1 MTPLLELKDIRRSY
15 PAGDE
20 QVEVLKGITLDIYAG
35 EMVAIVGASG
45 SGKSTLMNIL
55 GCLDKATSGTYR
67 VAGQDVATLDADAL
81 AQLRREHFGF
91 IFQRYHL
98 LSHLTAE
105 QNVEVPAVYAGL
117 ERKQR
122 LLRAQGLLQRLG
134 LEDRTEYYPAQ
145 LSGGQQQRVSIAR
158 ALMNGGQ
165 VILADEPTGALD
177 SHSGEEV
184 MAILHQLRDRGHTVI
199 IVTHDPQ
206 VAAQAERVIEIRDG
220 EIVRNPPAIEKVNV
234 AGGTEPV
241 VNTVSGWRQFVSG
254 FNEALTMAWRAL
266 AANKMRTLL
275 TMLGIII
282 GIASV
287 VSIVVVGDAAKQ
299 MVLADIRS
307 IGTNTIDVYPGKD
320 FGDDDPQYQQALKYD
335 DLIAIQ
341 KQPWVASA
349 TPAVSQNLRLRYNNV
364 DVAASANG
372 VSGDYFNVYGMTF
385 SEGNTFNQ
393 EQLNGRAQVVVLD
406 SNTRRQL
413 FPHKAD
419 VVGEVI
425 LVGNMPARVI
435 GVAEEKQSMF
445 GSSKVLRVWL
455 PYSTM
460 SGRVMG
466 QSWLNSITVRVKE
479 GFDSAEA
486 EQQLTRLL
494 SLRHGKKDF
503 FTWNMDGVLK
513 TVEKDHTYFTTV
525 SDAGGGDFAG
535 GGRYWCNEYYAGVS
549 DRADAGNWHSHG
561 CRCASKRCFAT
572 VPDRSRTGLPG
583 GWRVGNNSVTV
594 NCFHLAA
601 FLTRLGDWFFTVG
614 TAAGVS
620 LLDGHR
626 DFIWMVTRTKCGT
639 TGSSRCS
646 GTRVIFEIKMP
657 ADRAGILPLGC
668 TQ

>member
-1 MTPLLELKDIRRSY
+1 MIKTVDLKKIFRS
-15 PAGDE
+15 E
-20 QVEVLKGITLDIYAG
+20 EVETWALNDVNIEIAEG
-35 EMVAIVGASG
+35 EFVAIMGPSG
-45 SGKSTLMNIL
+45 CGKSTLLNIL
-55 GCLDKATSGTYR
+55 GLLDNPSSGSYILNGT
-67 VAGQDVATLDADAL
+67 DV
-81 AQLRREHFGF
+81 
-91 IFQRYHL
+91 
-98 LSHLTAE
+98 SHLKESNRTDLRKGVIGFVFQSFNLIE
-105 QNVEVPAVYAGL
+105 ELNVFENIELPLLYMKIPAN
-117 ERKQR
+117 ERKRRVNEAMTRMAISHRKKHFPQ
-122 LLRAQGLLQRLG
+122 
-134 LEDRTEYYPAQ
+134 Q

-513 TVEKDHTYFTTV
+513 TVEKTTRTLQLFLTLVAVISLVVGGIGVMNIMLVSVTERTREIGIRMAVGARASDVLQQFLIEAVLVCLVGGALGITLSLLIAFTLQL
-525 SDAGGGDFAG
+525 F
-535 GGRYWCNEYYAGVS
+535 
-549 DRADAGNWHSHG
+549 
-561 CRCASKRCFAT
+561 
-572 VPDRSRTGLPG
+572 LPG
-583 GWRVGNNSVTV
+583 WEIGFSP
-594 NCFHLAA
+594 LALLLA
-601 FLTRLGDWFFTVG
+601 FLCSTV
-614 TAAGVS
+614 T
-620 LLDGHR
+620 
-626 DFIWMVTRTKCGT
+626 
-639 TGSSRCS
+639 
-646 GTRVIFEIKMP
+646 
-657 ADRAGILPLGC
+657 GILFGWLPARNAARLDPVDALARE
-668 TQ
+668 

>member
-122 LLRAQGLLQRLG
+122 LLRAQELLQRLG

-220 EIVRNPPAIEKVNV
+220 EIVRNPPAVEKVNV

-241 VNTVSGWRQFVSG
+241 VNTASGWRQFVSG

-513 TVEKDHTYFTTV
+513 TVEKTTYFTTV
-525 SDAGGGDFAG
+525 SYAGGGDFAG

-572 VPDRSRTGLPG
+572 VPDRSRAGLPG
-583 GWRVGNNSVTV
+583 RWRVGNNTVTV

-601 FLTRLGDWFFTVG
+601 FLTRLGDWFFTFG
-614 TAAGVS
+614 AAAGVS

-626 DFIWMVTRTKCGT
+626 DFIWLVTRTKCGT

-646 GTRVIFEIKMP
+646 GTRVIL
-657 ADRAGILPLGC
+657 R
-668 TQ
+668 

>member
-122 LLRAQGLLQRLG
+122 LLRAQELLQRLG

-494 SLRHGKKDF
+494 SLR
-503 FTWNMDGVLK
+503 T
-513 TVEKDHTYFTTV
+513 ERRI
-525 SDAGGGDFAG
+525 S
-535 GGRYWCNEYYAGVS
+535 
-549 DRADAGNWHSHG
+549 
-561 CRCASKRCFAT
+561 
-572 VPDRSRTGLPG
+572 LPG
-583 GWRVGNNSVTV
+583 TW
-594 NCFHLAA
+594 
-601 FLTRLGDWFFTVG
+601 
-614 TAAGVS
+614 TAS
-620 LLDGHR
+620 
-626 DFIWMVTRTKCGT
+626 
-639 TGSSRCS
+639 
-646 GTRVIFEIKMP
+646 
-657 ADRAGILPLGC
+657 
-668 TQ
+668 

>member
-20 QVEVLKGITLDIYAG
+20 QVEVLKGISLDIYVG

-122 LLRAQGLLQRLG
+122 LLRAQELLQRLG

-220 EIVRNPPAIEKVNV
+220 EIVRNPPAVEKVN
-234 AGGTEPV
+234 ATGGTEPV
-241 VNTVSGWRQFVSG
+241 VNTASGWRQFVSG

-525 SDAGGGDFAG
+525 SDAGCGDFAG

-572 VPDRSRTGLPG
+572 VFDRSRTGLPG
-583 GWRVGNNSVTV
+583 WWRVGNNTVTV

-601 FLTRLGDWFFTVG
+601 FLTRLGDWFFTVSA
-614 TAAGVS
+614 AAGVS

-626 DFIWMVTRTKCGT
+626 DFIWLVTRTKCGT

-646 GTRVIFEIKMP
+646 GTRVICL
-657 ADRAGILPLGC
+657 R
-668 TQ
+668 

>member
-1 MTPLLELKDIRRSY
+1 MTALLELSNIRRSY
-15 PAGDE
+15 PSGEE
-20 QVEVLKGITLDIYAG
+20 QVEVLKGISLQIHAG

-55 GCLDKATSGTYR
+55 GCLDKPTSGTYR
-67 VAGQDVATLDADAL
+67 IAGRDVSTLDSDAL

-98 LSHLTAE
+98 LSHLTAA
-105 QNVEVPAVYAGL
+105 QNVEVPAVYAGTERKRRL
-117 ERKQR
+117 ER
-122 LLRAQGLLQRLG
+122 AEELLQRLG
-134 LEDRTEYYPAQ
+134 LGDRVDYQPSQ

-177 SHSGEEV
+177 SHSGDEV

-206 VAAQAERVIEIRDG
+206 VAAQAERVIEIHDG
-220 EIVRNPPAIEKVNV
+220 EIVRNPPSQKTQ
-234 AGGTEPV
+234 AGQGIAEPV
-241 VNTVSGWRQFVSG
+241 VKTASGWSQFVSG
-254 FNEALTMAWRAL
+254 FREALTMAWLAM

-299 MVLADIRS
+299 MVLADIRA
-307 IGTNTIDVYPGKD
+307 IGTNTIDIYPGKD

-335 DLIAIQ
+335 DLNAIQ
-341 KQPWVASA
+341 KQPWVTSA
-349 TPAVSQNLRLRYNNV
+349 TPAVSQNLRLRYGNI

-385 SEGNTFNQ
+385 SEGNTFNR

-413 FPHKAD
+413 FSNKAK

-425 LVGNMPARVI
+425 LVGNMPATVI

-445 GSSKVLRVWL
+445 GSSKILRVWL

-479 GFDSAEA
+479 GFDSAQA

-494 SLRHGKKDF
+494 TLRHGKKDF

-513 TVEKDHTYFTTV
+513 TAEKTT
-525 SDAGGGDFAG
+525 
-535 GGRYWCNEYYAGVS
+535 
-549 DRADAGNWHSHG
+549 
-561 CRCASKRCFAT
+561 
-572 VPDRSRTGLPG
+572 RTLQ
-583 GWRVGNNSVTV
+583 
-594 NCFHLAA
+594 L
-601 FLTRLGDWFFTVG
+601 FLTLVAVISLVVG
-614 TAAGVS
+614 GLA
-620 LLDGHR
+620 
-626 DFIWMVTRTKCGT
+626 
-639 TGSSRCS
+639 
-646 GTRVIFEIKMP
+646 
-657 ADRAGILPLGC
+657 
-668 TQ
+668 